1 MNFVLRVGGVFMH
14 RSWAFGFDFVGFDAG
29 FVD

>member
-1 MNFVLRVGGVFMH
+1 MNFILRGGGVFMH
-14 RSWAFGFDFVGFDAG
+14 RSWAFGFYFVGFDAG